1 MSGDV
6 VEIEKEDGS
15 SVGEGGIPEFEARA
29 ELNRLLGDAEF
40 HCTER
45 NKGFLRFVSE
55 ELFAG
60 RADAI
65 KAYTIAVDVF
75 GRPSSFDPVT
85 DPIVRI
91 EATRLRASL
100 TRYNELPNH
109 RHLVRIDLPKGRYIP
124 TFSRVDPTAVAPA
137 ADAHG
142 YPEPDRVSA
151 GSQFDPEVTRLHPSR
166 GLKWT
171 AISLGILGGLLL
183 GGSLLAV
190 TLLGKP
196 TEAVVSEKPTV
207 SIDLSSEGN
216 ISAGEANKVRD
227 TLMVALS
234 RFQTLRIAGSGDDV
248 PVPGKGPKAVQSEY
262 LVLLKY
268 SVGDAERQIWWQ
280 VIDRASGEAIRTG
293 KERVMEAPFA
303 QVDYL
308 GELIG
313 RVATTLAGTRGV
325 INTAET
331 VNEGAHPTLGNGCVL
346 RAYLAL
352 ETNAPEDLGQAR
364 TCLEKTIQLRPNDPD
379 AYAALA
385 ITLLTIAPL
394 DTPSDLPRRALELAD
409 QAATLAPDSARGSYA
424 QMLAQFR
431 SGHSEA
437 AMASGRRAM
446 ELNEYSSEIRGKLG
460 SILFLQGEWEEG
472 VSLLTKAD
480 ETISHRGVDVMLAF
494 DAYRR
499 QAFDEARFR
508 LQEIA
513 APDCYLSQVLMVATL
528 AQLSDFHDASRA
540 VARLRQ
546 THPDFE
552 KSFRLAMS
560 NRHVAPVLADAVEAG
575 LIKAGLTPG

>member
-1 MSGDV
+1 
-6 VEIEKEDGS
+6 
-15 SVGEGGIPEFEARA
+15 
-29 ELNRLLGDAEF
+29 
-40 HCTER
+40 
-45 NKGFLRFVSE
+45 
-55 ELFAG
+55 
-60 RADAI
+60 
-65 KAYTIAVDVF
+65 
-75 GRPSSFDPVT
+75 
-85 DPIVRI
+85 
-91 EATRLRASL
+91 
-100 TRYNELPNH
+100 
-109 RHLVRIDLPKGRYIP
+109 
-124 TFSRVDPTAVAPA
+124 
-137 ADAHG
+137 
-142 YPEPDRVSA
+142 
-151 GSQFDPEVTRLHPSR
+151 
-166 GLKWT
+166 
-171 AISLGILGGLLL
+171 
-183 GGSLLAV
+183 
-190 TLLGKP
+190 
-196 TEAVVSEKPTV
+196 
-207 SIDLSSEGN
+207 
-216 ISAGEANKVRD
+216 
-227 TLMVALS
+227 
-234 RFQTLRIAGSGDDV
+234 
-248 PVPGKGPKAVQSEY
+248 
-262 LVLLKY
+262 
-268 SVGDAERQIWWQ
+268 
-280 VIDRASGEAIRTG
+280 
-293 KERVMEAPFA
+293 MEAPFA

-394 DTPSDLPRRALELAD
+394 DTPSDLPSRALELAD